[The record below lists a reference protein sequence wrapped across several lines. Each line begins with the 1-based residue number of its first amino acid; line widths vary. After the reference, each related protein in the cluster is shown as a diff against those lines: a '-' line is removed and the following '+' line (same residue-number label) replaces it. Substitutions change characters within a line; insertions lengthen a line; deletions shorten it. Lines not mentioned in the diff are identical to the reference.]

1 MTAQQARELAGRSE
15 LSLAILD
22 VNLAGENG
30 LELLS
35 FFQTNYPKVPVIIFT
50 GLSGQ
55 DLVARALAS
64 GASGF
69 MSKGD
74 SLDALFTTVCR
85 HLPQE
90 RPS

>member
-1 MTAQQARELAGRSE
+1 MTAQEARAIAVRSDV
-15 LSLAILD
+15 SLAILD

-35 FFQTNYPKVPVIIFT
+35 FFRTNYPKVPVIIFT
-50 GLSGQ
+50 GLTGQ
-55 DLVARALAS
+55 ELVAKALAE

-74 SLDALFTTVCR
+74 SLDSLFSTVCR
-85 HLPQE
+85 HLPQ
-90 RPS
+90 